1 MAEFELKAL
10 ITGVDRLSPALSKMQ
25 KKIRGFKRQAEE
37 ASQGGL
43 ALGGGLAAGLTLS
56 LKSYAD
62 QENAATGLKV
72 AMMDANGEVGKSFQD
87 INKLAIGLGNQL
99 PGTTADFQN
108 MMQMLV
114 RQGIP
119 AENILGGVGK
129 ATAYLA
135 VQLKKTPEA
144 AAEFAAKMQDATGTA
159 SEDMMG
165 LFDTI
170 QKAFYLGVDD
180 TNMLSF
186 FTKTSSVLKMVNKD
200 GLQAAQSLA
209 PISVMMD
216 QMGMNGESAGNALRK
231 VIQSGLSVKK
241 IRDVNKIMARQ
252 KLGVQLD
259 FTDGKGSF
267 GGLDN
272 MFRQLAKLRKLT
284 DVKRTG
290 VLKAIFGDDAETLQ
304 VVNALIDKGKDGY
317 DQIQQKMNKQASLNK
332 RVQAQLGT
340 LSNLWEAM
348 TGTAT
353 NGLAAIGGAF
363 SGDAKNITQWLGELG
378 EKFTKFADENP
389 RVIRGVVGLAA
400 GLAILKLGLMG
411 VGGAISIV
419 SRIMSMT
426 PIGMIAT
433 AIALAAGL
441 IITNWDVV
449 GPYFKKLWETI
460 GPYFEAG
467 WELLKKVF
475 AWSPLGM
482 VINNWGPVVKW
493 FQDMW
498 DKLKPIIEWFTD
510 SSGDTVDAIN
520 SAQWG
525 AGAYDAYGTGIPA
538 RGYTPYQAVD
548 PAQSNNASGA
558 SLGSDLQPRGVW
570 KTDSKTTAT
579 ATQQRN
585 VVAST
590 LRTTAISEAAYAV
603 TRLPAPTTSA
613 VMQNATVGQSTTPA
627 QSTGWPSVTHPALN
641 NAPAVKNTVDLPT
654 WEELTDIRDTLN
666 TAIDKEL
673 SRTTSD
679 ALFLALRRVKA
690 DLNADI
696 NTRLEQ
702 SARIIQRTPDEVLP
716 ALVLA
721 ATWFDNAA
729 RDADIIRRNAITHP
743 GFVPVIP
750 LKVPVQ

>member
-241 IRDVNKIMARQ
+241 IRDVNKVMARQ

-259 FTDGKGSF
+259 FTDSKGSF

-272 MFRQLAKLRKLT
+272 MFKQLAKLRKLT

-290 VLKAIFGDDAETLQ
+290 VLK
-304 VVNALIDKGKDGY
+304 
-317 DQIQQKMNKQASLNK
+317 
-332 RVQAQLGT
+332 
-340 LSNLWEAM
+340 
-348 TGTAT
+348 
-353 NGLAAIGGAF
+353 
-363 SGDAKNITQWLGELG
+363 
-378 EKFTKFADENP
+378 
-389 RVIRGVVGLAA
+389 
-400 GLAILKLGLMG
+400 
-411 VGGAISIV
+411 
-419 SRIMSMT
+419 
-426 PIGMIAT
+426 
-433 AIALAAGL
+433 
-441 IITNWDVV
+441 
-449 GPYFKKLWETI
+449 
-460 GPYFEAG
+460 
-467 WELLKKVF
+467 
-475 AWSPLGM
+475 
-482 VINNWGPVVKW
+482 
-493 FQDMW
+493 
-498 DKLKPIIEWFTD
+498 
-510 SSGDTVDAIN
+510 
-520 SAQWG
+520 
-525 AGAYDAYGTGIPA
+525 
-538 RGYTPYQAVD
+538 
-548 PAQSNNASGA
+548 
-558 SLGSDLQPRGVW
+558 
-570 KTDSKTTAT
+570 
-579 ATQQRN
+579 
-585 VVAST
+585 
-590 LRTTAISEAAYAV
+590 
-603 TRLPAPTTSA
+603 
-613 VMQNATVGQSTTPA
+613 
-627 QSTGWPSVTHPALN
+627 
-641 NAPAVKNTVDLPT
+641 
-654 WEELTDIRDTLN
+654 
-666 TAIDKEL
+666 
-673 SRTTSD
+673 
-679 ALFLALRRVKA
+679 
-690 DLNADI
+690 
-696 NTRLEQ
+696 
-702 SARIIQRTPDEVLP
+702 
-716 ALVLA
+716 
-721 ATWFDNAA
+721 
-729 RDADIIRRNAITHP
+729 
-743 GFVPVIP
+743 
-750 LKVPVQ
+750 

>member
-72 AMMDANGEVGKSFQD
+72 AMMDANGEVGKRFQD

-241 IRDVNKIMARQ
+241 IRDVNKVMARQ

-353 NGLAAIGGAF
+353 NGLAAIGG
-363 SGDAKNITQWLGELG
+363 
-378 EKFTKFADENP
+378 
-389 RVIRGVVGLAA
+389 VVGLAA

-467 WELLKKVF
+467 RELLKKVF

-558 SLGSDLQPRGVW
+558 TGPNPFMIN
-570 KTDSKTTAT
+570 K
-579 ATQQRN
+579 
-585 VVAST
+585 ASAPKVDGEIKVSFVNSPPGM
-590 LRTTAISEAAYAV
+590 RVME
-603 TRLPAPTTSA
+603 TRSSGFD
-613 VMQNATVGQSTTPA
+613 VSHDVGY
-627 QSTGWPSVTHPALN
+627 
-641 NAPAVKNTVDLPT
+641 
-654 WEELTDIRDTLN
+654 
-666 TAIDKEL
+666 
-673 SRTTSD
+673 
-679 ALFLALRRVKA
+679 
-690 DLNADI
+690 
-696 NTRLEQ
+696 TRFG
-702 SARIIQRTPDEVLP
+702 R
-716 ALVLA
+716 
-721 ATWFDNAA
+721 
-729 RDADIIRRNAITHP
+729 
-743 GFVPVIP
+743 
-750 LKVPVQ
+750 

>member
-317 DQIQQKMNKQASLNK
+317 DQTQQKMNKQASLNK

-482 VINNWGPVVKW
+482 VINNWGPIVKW

-498 DKLKPIIEWFTD
+498 EKLRPIIEWFSD
-510 SSGDTVDAIN
+510 GASDTVAAAN
-520 SAQWG
+520 AAQWG
-525 AGAYDAYGTGIPA
+525 AGGYGAYGTGVA
-538 RGYTPYQAVD
+538 SSGYNPYQIK
-548 PAQSNNASGA
+548 QG
-558 SLGSDLQPRGVW
+558 
-570 KTDSKTTAT
+570 T
-579 ATQQRN
+579 ATQPKGSITVEFKGAPQGM
-585 VVAST
+585 S
-590 LRTTAISEAAYAV
+590 V
-603 TRLPAPTTSA
+603 TDSR
-613 VMQNATVGQSTTPA
+613 
-627 QSTGWPSVTHPALN
+627 STG
-641 NAPAVKNTVDLPT
+641 
-654 WEELTDIRDTLN
+654 
-666 TAIDKEL
+666 IDVNHDVGYTRIG
-673 SRTTSD
+673 RT
-679 ALFLALRRVKA
+679 
-690 DLNADI
+690 
-696 NTRLEQ
+696 
-702 SARIIQRTPDEVLP
+702 
-716 ALVLA
+716 
-721 ATWFDNAA
+721 
-729 RDADIIRRNAITHP
+729 
-743 GFVPVIP
+743 GMGG
-750 LKVPVQ
+750 

>member
-460 GPYFEAG
+460 SPYFEAG
-467 WELLKKVF
+467 WELLKKVL
-475 AWSPLGM
+475 PGRR
-482 VINNWGPVVKW
+482 WGW
-493 FQDMW
+493 
-498 DKLKPIIEWFTD
+498 
-510 SSGDTVDAIN
+510 
-520 SAQWG
+520 
-525 AGAYDAYGTGIPA
+525 
-538 RGYTPYQAVD
+538 
-548 PAQSNNASGA
+548 
-558 SLGSDLQPRGVW
+558 
-570 KTDSKTTAT
+570 
-579 ATQQRN
+579 
-585 VVAST
+585 
-590 LRTTAISEAAYAV
+590 
-603 TRLPAPTTSA
+603 
-613 VMQNATVGQSTTPA
+613 
-627 QSTGWPSVTHPALN
+627 
-641 NAPAVKNTVDLPT
+641 
-654 WEELTDIRDTLN
+654 
-666 TAIDKEL
+666 
-673 SRTTSD
+673 
-679 ALFLALRRVKA
+679 
-690 DLNADI
+690 
-696 NTRLEQ
+696 
-702 SARIIQRTPDEVLP
+702 
-716 ALVLA
+716 
-721 ATWFDNAA
+721 
-729 RDADIIRRNAITHP
+729 
-743 GFVPVIP
+743 
-750 LKVPVQ
+750 